1 MTVGLDDLRGLLQPW
16 RFYDSMLT
24 KLTIME
30 QRWIF
35 VITFEIEKVCFN
47 LCPYFLFFTAF

>member
-1 MTVGLDDLRGLLQPW
+1 MTVELDDLRGLLQPW